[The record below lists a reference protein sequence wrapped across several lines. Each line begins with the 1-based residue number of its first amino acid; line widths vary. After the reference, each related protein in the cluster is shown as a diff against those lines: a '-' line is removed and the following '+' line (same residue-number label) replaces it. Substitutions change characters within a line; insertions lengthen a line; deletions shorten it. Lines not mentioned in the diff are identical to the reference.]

1 MQVCQDPEIYICMTS
16 RAIHHWFYIF
26 SEIAA
31 CWFRCVDDGWQDESR
46 ASAVV
51 FFSRQVA
58 VFFHSFA
65 SLILSFWKDLHALI
79 MLQANLNCSESS
91 VLLVRVPCELLRST
105 CFLGE
110 NTFFFYL
117 HSLDFNACASAEEA
131 HAHMSTNRLVPDE
144 HCVLW
149 DLPCSLKIQQQGKEK
164 KKNPQQ
170 MRPSSLFIFSIEF
183 SLSNSKPPQSVRW
196 CGVSFCTRPE
206 LHFRGSQSADG
217 WKWRIYYNMG
227 SRRTWNSSCYVLHPL
242 QPGKKLHVL
251 RILLCASVI
260 RWHNLENWFGISD
273 ANIKKYAA
281 SPPTETGRSV
291 GGARAR
297 QAFTSAGIIRPPEW

>member
-1 MQVCQDPEIYICMTS
+1 MTS

-31 CWFRCVDDGWQDESR
+31 CWFWCVDNGWQDESG

-51 FFSRQVA
+51 FFLSGCCIFPLFRI
-58 VFFHSFA
+58 SD
-65 SLILSFWKDLHALI
+65 SLILERPSRINYVASQFKLQR
-79 MLQANLNCSESS
+79 MLGLA
-91 VLLVRVPCELLRST
+91 RVSPLWAASINMFPGREHFLFLFTFTRLQCCTST
-105 CFLGE
+105 
-110 NTFFFYL
+110 
-117 HSLDFNACASAEEA
+117 EEA

-164 KKNPQQ
+164 KQQ

-183 SLSNSKPPQSVRW
+183 SQSNSKPPQSVRW

-227 SRRTWNSSCYVLHPL
+227 SRRTWNISCYVLHPL
-242 QPGKKLHVL
+242 QPGKTQRSQNPFVRICDPMTQFREIDLEFLMQILKSMQLLYQLEPADLWEGPVHVKLSP
-251 RILLCASVI
+251 LLGLSGLL
-260 RWHNLENWFGISD
+260 N
-273 ANIKKYAA
+273 
-281 SPPTETGRSV
+281 GRNML
-291 GGARAR
+291 
-297 QAFTSAGIIRPPEW
+297 

>member
-1 MQVCQDPEIYICMTS
+1 MQVCQDPEISICMTS

-31 CWFRCVDDGWQDESR
+31 CWFWCVDDGWQGESR

-51 FFSRQVA
+51 FFRQVA

-117 HSLDFNACASAEEA
+117 HSLDFNARALRK
-131 HAHMSTNRLVPDE
+131 HMHTCLQTDWCLANTVFREISLV
-144 HCVLW
+144 H
-149 DLPCSLKIQQQGKEK
+149 LKFNSRGK
-164 KKNPQQ
+164 KKNNKCGPHPYSFLASNFLSQTPNL
-170 MRPSSLFIFSIEF
+170 PSQFIDVGFHSA
-183 SLSNSKPPQSVRW
+183 LVLNSTSEGLR
-196 CGVSFCTRPE
+196 
-206 LHFRGSQSADG
+206 
-217 WKWRIYYNMG
+217 
-227 SRRTWNSSCYVLHPL
+227 VLT
-242 QPGKKLHVL
+242 V
-251 RILLCASVI
+251 
-260 RWHNLENWFGISD
+260 ENGEYIT
-273 ANIKKYAA
+273 I
-281 SPPTETGRSV
+281 
-291 GGARAR
+291 
-297 QAFTSAGIIRPPEW
+297 